1 MYRISIDTPRW
12 REGQT
17 DAYLWGR
24 GAPCLTGIAQIPG
37 VRQNGIGP
45 IDSKTLVRYWAAVSG
60 LTPATYVAQDKSPSL
75 TWPQIPR
82 RT

>member
-1 MYRISIDTPRW
+1 MISFFLKVGKVAWYRISIDTPRW

-37 VRQNGIGP
+37 IRQNGIGS
-45 IDSKTLVRYWAAVSG
+45 IDSKMWY
-60 LTPATYVAQDKSPSL
+60 
-75 TWPQIPR
+75 
-82 RT
+82 

>member
-1 MYRISIDTPRW
+1 MYRICIDTPRW

-37 VRQNGIGP
+37 IRQNGIGS
-45 IDSKTLVRYWAAVSG
+45 IDSKMWYLAAVSG
-60 LTPATYVAQDKSPSL
+60 LTPATYVAPYNPL
-75 TWPQIPR
+75 A
-82 RT
+82 

>member
-1 MYRISIDTPRW
+1 MYRICIDTPRW

-37 VRQNGIGP
+37 IRQNGIGS
-45 IDSKTLVRYWAAVSG
+45 IDSKMWY
-60 LTPATYVAQDKSPSL
+60 
-75 TWPQIPR
+75 
-82 RT
+82 